1 MRKTIIAWGLCVAAL
16 PAPVAAQA
24 PAGGDV
30 DPARL
35 ARVDDLVEAAIADKA
50 LPGAVV
56 LVGRHGRIVYEKAF
70 GHRALVPAAE
80 PMTLDTVF
88 DLASLTKVVAT
99 TTSVMRLVEEGRIR
113 LNDRVATFI
122 PDFARNGK
130 GDITIRHLL
139 THESGL
145 RPDLDLALPWV
156 GADTAIRLASDEV
169 PLVPPGTRFIYSD
182 INFFLLGEI
191 VHRVSGLPLDAFA
204 RQRVFEPLGMRDTMF
219 RPPATLVPRVAP
231 TEACTPY
238 GWPCDGPG
246 AEMLRGVVHDPTAR
260 RMGGVAGHAGL
271 FSTAADLARFC
282 RMLLG
287 GGQLDGVRVLS
298 PLTVAKMTAP
308 ASPPGE
314 ANVRGLGWD
323 IDSAYSSNRGELL
336 PLGSFGHT
344 GFTGT
349 SLWIDPLTD
358 TFIVFLSNRV
368 HPDGRGDVV
377 PLRARVATAVAA
389 ALTGVAPGA
398 GRAPMT
404 GRDFG
409 ASGPAPAPPSGGV
422 LAGIDVLRAGGFARL
437 AGRRV
442 ALLTNHTGLA
452 RDGRSTIDL
461 LHAAP
466 GLTLVSLLSPEH
478 GIRGGLEGA
487 VAPARD
493 EATGLTIHSLYGETR
508 RPTAAMLEGADTLV
522 IDLADVG
529 ARFYTYKTTMAYA
542 LEAAG
547 RLGVKV
553 MVLDRPN
560 PIGGFRIEGPTIAP
574 GPDDFVNYY
583 AMPIRHGLTMG
594 EMARLFNE
602 EQGFGADLEIV
613 EMQGWRRD
621 LWFDQTGL
629 AWVNPS
635 PNMRNL
641 TGAALYPGL
650 GAIERANI
658 SVGRGT
664 DTPFEQIGAPWIDGV
679 RLAEAI
685 NARGLAGVRVYPV
698 AFTPSAGPYAGEACR
713 GVFFVVTDRDALRPV
728 RLGLEVAA
736 ALWSLHGDRFD
747 LDAAAGQF
755 GSREDLARI
764 KAGEDPARVAAG
776 WAAGEA
782 AWRQV
787 WAKYV
792 LYR

>member
-1 MRKTIIAWGLCVAAL
+1 MGKVTAIGLCWLAVSASA
-16 PAPVAAQA
+16 AAQA
-24 PAGGDV
+24 PDAASGV

-35 ARVDDLVEAAIADKA
+35 ARVDALVEAGIANKE

-56 LVGRHGRIVYEKAF
+56 LVGHHDRLVYEKAI
-70 GHRALVPAAE
+70 GHRALVPAPE

-99 TTSVMRLVEEGRIR
+99 TTSVMQLVEEGRIR
-113 LNDRVATFI
+113 LNDRVAAFV

-145 RPDLDLALPWV
+145 RPDLDLSAPWV
-156 GADTAIRLASDEV
+156 GTDTAIRLAAEEV
-169 PLVPPGTRFIYSD
+169 PLVPPGARFIYSD

-191 VHRVSGLPLDAFA
+191 VHRVSGLPLDEYA
-204 RQRVFEPLGMRDTMF
+204 RRRVFEPLGMRDTMF
-219 RPPATLVPRVAP
+219 RPGAALVPRVAP

-238 GWPCDGPG
+238 GWPCDTPG

-298 PLTVAKMTAP
+298 PLAVAKMTSP

-314 ANVRGLGWD
+314 ASVRGLGWD

-349 SLWIDPLTD
+349 SIWIDPLTD

-368 HPDGRGDVV
+368 HPDGRGDVT

-389 ALTGVAPGA
+389 ALTGVPPDVREA
-398 GRAPMT
+398 RMT
-404 GRDFG
+404 GGDFG
-409 ASGPAPAPPSGGV
+409 AAGRPPAPATGRV
-422 LAGIDVLRAGGFARL
+422 LAGIDVLRAEGFTRL
-437 AGRRV
+437 AGRHV
-442 ALLTNHTGLA
+442 ALLTNHTGIA

-461 LHAAP
+461 LHEAP
-466 GLTLVSLLSPEH
+466 GVTLVSLLSPEH
-478 GIRGGLEGA
+478 GIRGVLEGT
-487 VAPARD
+487 VAPTRD
-493 EATGLTIHSLYGETR
+493 EATGLTIHSLYGETL
-508 RPTAAMLEGADTLV
+508 RPTADLLEGADTLV

-542 LEAAG
+542 IEAAG

-560 PIGGFRIEGPTIAP
+560 PIGGFRIEGPTIDPA
-574 GPDDFVNYY
+574 PDDYVNYY
-583 AMPIRHGLTMG
+583 AMPVRHGLTMG
-594 EMARLFNE
+594 EMARLFNG
-602 EQGFGADLEIV
+602 EQGLGADLEIV

-621 LWFDQTGL
+621 LWFDETGL
-629 AWVNPS
+629 PWIDPS

-641 TGAALYPGL
+641 IEAELYPGI
-650 GAIERANI
+650 GAIERSNI

-664 DTPFEQIGAPWIDGV
+664 DAPFEQVGAPWIDDV
-679 RLAEAI
+679 RLAGAL
-685 NARGLAGVRVYPV
+685 NARGLDGIRFYPV
-698 AFTPSAGPYAGEACR
+698 SFTPAAGPYAGQACR
-713 GVFFVVTDRDALRPV
+713 GVFLVVTDRDALRPV
-728 RLGLEVAA
+728 RTGLEIAA
-736 ALWSLHGDRFD
+736 ALASLYGDRYD
-747 LDAAAGQF
+747 LEAAAGQF

-764 KAGEDPARVAAG
+764 RGGEDPARVAAG
-776 WAAGEA
+776 WAGGEA
-782 AWRQV
+782 KWRQV
-787 WAKYV
+787 WARYV